1 MSETEFPPNSDKSKL
16 GETEETKEKNIKQ
29 VTSAPATRRKKGIG
43 KQFKGIFFGG
53 DARTAY
59 QYVVYEVLIPGA
71 KEMLLDGVREGMEKL
86 VLGTSRR
93 QRNAPTSGPMGYV
106 SYNRFAMGQQQQPQ
120 RPRSMSRGSRVRHNF
135 DEILL
140 ETRPEAEEVIDRLF
154 DLVGSYGSASV
165 SDLYDLVGI
174 AATHTDQKW
183 GWEDL
188 RGSGVRPVR
197 GGYLLDL
204 PDPEPLD

>member
-1 MSETEFPPNSDKSKL
+1 MAEHEFPPNSDKSKL
-16 GETEETKEKNIKQ
+16 GETEEKNIKQ
-29 VTSAPATRRKKGIG
+29 VTSAPAIRRKKGIG

-86 VLGTSRR
+86 VLGQSRR
-93 QRNAPTSGPMGYV
+93 QRNAPPSGPMGYV
-106 SYNRFAMGQQQQPQ
+106 NYRGYQRQMGAPAPA
-120 RPRSMSRGSRVRHNF
+120 RTMSPRARARHNF
-135 DEILL
+135 DEIVL
-140 ETRPEAEEVIDRLF
+140 ETRQEGEDVLERLY
-154 DLVGSYGSASV
+154 DLVEQYGSASV
-165 SDLYDLVGI
+165 SDLLELVGI

-183 GWEDL
+183 GWEEL
-188 RGSGVRPVR
+188 RGAAVSRIR

-204 PDPEPLD
+204 PDPEPLN